1 MIKYGNPYSIDRAHY
16 SNLPHGEYKFLLQ
29 VSTDRGYSWSTPE
42 KSIGISI
49 LPPWWLTGWAK
60 TLYIIVFTLIITTFG
75 YQYHQEQK
83 LKREKHIQ
91 EIQRVN
97 ESIENAFFHEHL
109 SRIKNAA
116 YTDYV
121 GCRTDGRIKFIQ
133 GMYDHIIQFPK
144 NVITNY
150 RTGRY

>member
-1 MIKYGNPYSIDRAHY
+1 M
-16 SNLPHGEYKFLLQ
+16 
-29 VSTDRGYSWSTPE
+29 
-42 KSIGISI
+42 
-49 LPPWWLTGWAK
+49 TGWAK

-97 ESIENAFFHEHL
+97 EEERHQSKMRFFMNI
-109 SRIKNAA
+109 SQRIKNAA